1 MVRLGANRYGKAEV
15 RVVRVARGA
24 APDGGDVIR
33 DWNVS
38 TSLSGDLADS
48 HLTGDNAKVLPTDS
62 QKNKVYALAKE
73 LGAVEPEAFAL
84 SLGSFF
90 VSSQEPI
97 TRARIS
103 VEEYGWTPIGATG
116 YSFARSGDLVRT
128 TTVTVDAARGAWVVS
143 GIRDLVV
150 LNATGSEFWG
160 YPKDPYTTLPETKD
174 RILATSVNASW
185 RFRGPANDPAIGTAD
200 DTADWAATFA
210 TARSVITETFAGT
223 YTYSLQQ
230 MLYAIGSALLAAVP
244 VICEV
249 RLALPNKH
257 HYLVDLT
264 PFGLENDREVYLAGD
279 RPYGLIEGTVLA
291 DDAPDEGL
299 AWT

>member
-1 MVRLGANRYGKAEV
+1 MVHLGANQYGKAEV
-15 RVVRVARGA
+15 RLVRVTRGA
-24 APDGGDVIR
+24 GAGGEDLLR

-38 TSLSGDLADS
+38 TSLFGDLADS
-48 HLTGDNAKVLPTDS
+48 HLTGSNAKVLPTDS

-73 LGAVEPEAFAL
+73 LGGDVEPEAFAL
-84 SLGSFF
+84 AHGSFF

-97 TRARIS
+97 TRARVS

-128 TTVTVDAARGAWVVS
+128 TVVNVDAARGTSVVS
-143 GIRDLVV
+143 GLRDLTV
-150 LNATGSEFWG
+150 LNTTASEFWG
-160 YPKDPYTTLPETKD
+160 YPKDAYTTLPETKD

-185 RFRGPANDPAIGTAD
+185 RFRPDAVAGGV
-200 DTADWAATFA
+200 DWGAVFSLAKSTILATF
-210 TARSVITETFAGT
+210 SGT

-230 MLYAIGSALLAAVP
+230 MLYAMGAAVLDALPP
-244 VICEV
+244 VCEV
-249 RLALPNKH
+249 RLALPNRH
-257 HYLVDLT
+257 HYLVDLA
-264 PFGLENDREVYLAGD
+264 PFGLSNEREVYLAGD

-291 DDAPDEGL
+291 DDAPEDAL

>member
-1 MVRLGANRYGKAEV
+1 MVRLGANQYGKAEV

-24 APDGGDVIR
+24 GPDGGDVIR

-62 QKNKVYALAKE
+62 QKNRVYALARE
-73 LGAVEPEAFAL
+73 MGAAPPEAFGLELA
-84 SLGSFF
+84 SFF
-90 VSSQEPI
+90 LSSQEPI
-97 TRARIS
+97 TRARIAI
-103 VEEYGWTPIGATG
+103 EEYGWSPIGATG
-116 YSFARSGDLVRT
+116 YSFARSGDLTRT
-128 TTVTVDAARGAWVVS
+128 TVVIQDAERGTSVVS

-150 LNATGSEFWG
+150 MNTTASEFWG

-174 RILATSVNASW
+174 RILATAVNASW
-185 RFRGPANDPAIGTAD
+185 RLRPSAAGAPGT
-200 DTADWAATFA
+200 DWDGLFAA
-210 TARSVITETFAGT
+210 ARSAVTETFAGT

-230 MLYAIGSALLAAVP
+230 MLYAIGSAILGAVP
-244 VICEV
+244 ETCEV

-257 HYLVDLT
+257 HYLIDLS
-264 PFGLENDREVYLAGD
+264 PFGLENEREVYHADD

-291 DDAPDEGL
+291 DDAPDAGI